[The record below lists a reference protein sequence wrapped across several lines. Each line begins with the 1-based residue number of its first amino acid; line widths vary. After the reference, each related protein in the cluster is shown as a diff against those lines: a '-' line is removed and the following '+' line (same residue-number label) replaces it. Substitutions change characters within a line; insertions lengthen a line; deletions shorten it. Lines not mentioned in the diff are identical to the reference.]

1 MNYTSHA
8 RPMAAMQ
15 GPYPLIKSRAARR
28 DCMRLGIETN
38 TQVNLGSLLQ
48 LLQKTTSYTYTY
60 FSFFRKQLI
69 IILAAGKNSVRMT
82 CPILAYFTMTLLYVL
97 VCPLR
102 DEEAK
107 LKLLSS
113 KEPPKV
119 YILHTHKTECI
130 HGGRLYL
137 RIWHKGILLQS
148 VYSILIVH

>member
-8 RPMAAMQ
+8 RPMAVMQ

-28 DCMRLGIETN
+28 DCMRLGIEIN
-38 TQVNLGSLLQ
+38 TQVNLAS
-48 LLQKTTSYTYTY
+48 SENNYTYTY

-69 IILAAGKNSVRMT
+69 NILAAGKNSIRMT

-148 VYSILIVH
+148 VYSILVVH